1 MNNHSIALM
10 IREKRQ
16 LNLNQMTLAIGHIH
30 NTMPKLVVTL
40 LFTK

>member
-1 MNNHSIALM
+1 MT
-10 IREKRQ
+10 REKKIKRQ

-30 NTMPKLVVTL
+30 NTMPKLVGTL